1 MTDILTET
9 EIQVEQAELMAQL
22 YLGDSVSDMTNDEIN
37 KRIAELEKMKE
48 AMQPKVVFR
57 DNPVEKPKPFYPG
70 HVRKNA
76 SNFERTAKRDQTVSV
91 AARWIGD
98 RPNALAE
105 GIRHIDGDLE
115 QVCQDCWKVYVYIE
129 ASADKDKK
137 AFITRGKSEDTKHTS
152 WAIRLIHYPHDINLQ
167 KPIKSIQVWKNGREL
182 VGTAEKVTWEQFHAM
197 MERLH
202 LLHKDRNGCSKR
214 PFFQD

>member
-1 MTDILTET
+1 
-9 EIQVEQAELMAQL
+9 MAKI
-22 YLGDSVSDMTNDEIN
+22 YLGEPIDEMTNKQIN
-37 KRIAELEKMKE
+37 ERIEELGRIKE
-48 AMQPKVVFR
+48 AMQPKIVFR
-57 DNPVEKPKPFYPG
+57 DPPVDKPKPFYPA

-76 SNFERTAKRDQTVSV
+76 SNFERTGKRDQTVSI

-115 QVCQDCWKVYVYIE
+115 QVCTDCWKVYVFIE

-137 AFITRGKSEDTKHTS
+137 AFITRGKAEDTKHKS
-152 WAIRLIHYPHDINLQ
+152 WAIRLIHHPHDINLE
-167 KPIKSIQVWKNGREL
+167 KAIKSIEVWENGR
-182 VGTAEKVTWEQFHAM
+182 VPIGKAEKVTWEQFHAM
-197 MERLH
+197 MEKLQ

-214 PFFQD
+214 PFFKD